1 MARTTR
7 VLPEAEEIGMDELVN
22 QLVERVGLE
31 RETAQKVADFLQEHA
46 SDVPR
51 WLAKNETIKGLIDKF
66 GLGNVL
72 GTV

>member
-1 MARTTR
+1 MNWSINWWKR
-7 VLPEAEEIGMDELVN
+7 LGW
-22 QLVERVGLE
+22 

-51 WLAKNETIKGLIDKF
+51 WLAKNEMIKGLIDKF

-72 GTV
+72 GTE